1 MVREV
6 YLYVRSGVRRGR
18 DRHGLGARKEHVREW
33 SSQRFC
39 ARLLLEMK
47 SLLLSG
53 CKGRCNERGGSYF
66 GHGIFGAPSPVVFL
80 LPFRL
85 ADLDRL
91 QG

>member
-39 ARLLLEMK
+39 ARLLLETK
-47 SLLLSG
+47 SLLL
-53 CKGRCNERGGSYF
+53 C
-66 GHGIFGAPSPVVFL
+66 SPAAKEGVTNVGVLFWS
-80 LPFRL
+80 
-85 ADLDRL
+85 
-91 QG
+91 